1 MSNKSNESAAK
12 LEYLLPSKQQSAP
25 PAPAVKDVKSSVPA
39 QQPTPEQIQKGFL
52 AMPKEAI
59 DYYSEHE
66 RKQANKSEKV
76 TAMFKSN
83 PLVPLGCLATVVVL
97 LRGVVA
103 MKNKDTAK
111 SQKMMRWRVVAQ
123 GSTIL
128 ALVAGT
134 LILPY
139 FSSSKSTEE

>member
-1 MSNKSNESAAK
+1 MSEPAAK
-12 LEYLLPSKQQSAP
+12 LEYLKPKQSAP
-25 PAPAVKDVKSSVPA
+25 ASEPPKASAPVPAP
-39 QQPTPEQIQKGFL
+39 PTPQQLSPEQVQKGFL
-52 AMPKEAI
+52 ALPKEAV
-59 DYYSEHE
+59 DFYAEHE

-76 TAMFKSN
+76 IGMFKSN
-83 PLVPLGCLATVVVL
+83 PLVPLGCVATVFIL

-111 SQKMMRWRVVAQ
+111 SQKMMRWRVAAQ

-139 FSSSKSTEE
+139 FTSSSSKSADE